1 MALPISLTS
10 GWASIIAANSPNGIA
25 AENSNIAIFGTI
37 SSVIPTVRAELEAG
51 QSVMFK
57 TNESQIKVIYSNDT
71 YYLVEEKDIVFIE
84 SEVTPP

>member
-1 MALPISLTS
+1 M
-10 GWASIIAANSPNGIA
+10 
-25 AENSNIAIFGTI
+25 
-37 SSVIPTVRAELEAG
+37 IPTVKAELEAG

-84 SEVTPP
+84 LEVTPP